1 MALVCLIDIA
11 ALSEKTCKRWW
22 FSVKNKKWPTPAQ
35 SWTPTMPKMKN
46 TKKQSRRTLP
56 SIGRVSNSSI
66 TKILMPFQKKCHVN
80 VLLNIYI
87 INTLGIRLIARRGL
101 STRTV
106 LMAERLSFSTSRQYS
121 RALRRVTKLEEE
133 IICVLQCNARCQRE
147 AKLFKKGGGGCKAK
161 QRRKVQRYKRQQGP
175 RGRVGME
182 SVQRQLG
189 LVIWLGCS
197 FKVIMH
203 FLKNQRA
210 EFNVLMICPLLV

>member
-121 RALRRVTKLEEE
+121 SALGRVGKLDEEN
-133 IICVLQCNARCQRE
+133 VGWYLQRNALSQRE
-147 AKLFKKGGGGCKAK
+147 AKLSKRGWWGSGCQAK
-161 QRRKVQRYKRQQGP
+161 QRRKVQRG
-175 RGRVGME
+175 
-182 SVQRQLG
+182 
-189 LVIWLGCS
+189 
-197 FKVIMH
+197 
-203 FLKNQRA
+203 
-210 EFNVLMICPLLV
+210 

>member
-1 MALVCLIDIA
+1 
-11 ALSEKTCKRWW
+11 
-22 FSVKNKKWPTPAQ
+22 
-35 SWTPTMPKMKN
+35 MKN

-133 IICVLQCNARCQRE
+133 IICLLQCNARCQRE
-147 AKLFKKGGGGCKAK
+147 AKLSLMRAGGSGCKAK
-161 QRRKVQRYKRQQGP
+161 QRRKVQRERFKRRERQE
-175 RGRVGME
+175 RGGLE
-182 SVQRQLG
+182 AVQWQSCHGLG
-189 LVIWLGCS
+189 LGCS
-197 FKVIMH
+197 
-203 FLKNQRA
+203 
-210 EFNVLMICPLLV
+210 